1 MVSSRDLKNLLKAY
15 DYCIDEDHRTFFL
28 KMIDELRI
36 YNNLFTSP
44 YDSWINCIKTKN
56 TCNKLAQKLSN
67 LYNRK
72 NSATYPHKLTCK
84 ENKKYHENSAKLNH
98 IIKLLFLR
106 EMSIEIE

>member
-44 YDSWINCIKTKN
+44 FISSSIY
-56 TCNKLAQKLSN
+56 
-67 LYNRK
+67 
-72 NSATYPHKLTCK
+72 
-84 ENKKYHENSAKLNH
+84 EKYHENSAKLNH